1 MRYSFP
7 QIVGLLFLVLS
18 APLLVW
24 QAMPAN
30 QILIAQPHFVALH
43 SMMETFAIVVAALI
57 FFTGF
62 GAHETQRSLRSLV
75 LGYAFLAVAL
85 FDMFHFLSY
94 IGMPDLL
101 STNSPHKAILF
112 WLLARLTAGVGLLAY
127 ILIPERPAVTS
138 VARRT
143 WAIVVAVSA
152 GTLSYFILQH
162 PHWVPPMFVPGQGL
176 TSLKIAME
184 WGMFTLYL
192 GTAGLLYRRR
202 NTVTNCDM
210 QSLLLALL
218 LMAVGELFF
227 ILYVQVTNTANLL
240 GHVYKV
246 MAYYFLYRA
255 IFSEAVQQPFRKM
268 QTMLTHDEL
277 TSLPNRNAFHER
289 LSLALAWSTHNS
301 APCAVMLLDLDQFK
315 NVNDTLGHELGD
327 MLLVLVAERLRAQLP
342 RSAFLARFSSDEFVI
357 LLEDANVDRA
367 KVVSEALLQA
377 MNPSF
382 DLGEDRLE
390 IGASLGL
397 VTFPTD
403 GDSASVLM
411 RHADLALH
419 RAKANGRNCI
429 TVFSSDLSE
438 EMQRRVL
445 IEARMKHALDRGEFS
460 LVYQPK
466 IEIASGCIVGW
477 EALLRWTSPELG
489 SVSPVEFIPV
499 AEQSGLILRLGNW
512 VLREACRQVQ
522 AWHASGLPQTK
533 VAVNLSTRQFRQH
546 DLVQSIQ
553 SALQDTGLAAH
564 QLELEI
570 TESAI
575 MDNLATAAD
584 ALAELS
590 RRGMTIAIDDF
601 GTGHSSL
608 SYLKT
613 FSIHCIKID
622 RSFVRDIPNNT
633 QDMAI
638 VRTVLALAESLGL
651 VVVAEGVETQEQ
663 LAYLRSNRCHQ
674 FQGYLFSRPLTPE
687 ACVELMRS
695 GKTMNSTPALG

>member
-1 MRYSFP
+1 MRYAFP
-7 QIVGLLFLVLS
+7 HIVGLLSLVLS
-18 APLLVW
+18 VPLLVW
-24 QAMPAN
+24 QATPEN
-30 QILIAQPHFVALH
+30 QIPIAPSQFLALH
-43 SMMETFAIVVAALI
+43 SIMEIFAIVVAALI

-62 GAHETQRSLRSLV
+62 GAHETRRSLRSLV
-75 LGYAFLAVAL
+75 LGYAFLVVAL

-101 STNSPHKAILF
+101 SANSPHKAILF
-112 WLLARLTAGVGLLAY
+112 WLLARAAAGVGLLAY
-127 ILIPERPAVTS
+127 ILIPERPAVS
-138 VARRT
+138 NAARRT
-143 WAIVVAVSA
+143 WAIVVAA
-152 GTLSYFILQH
+152 TTTALSYYFLQH
-162 PHWVPPMFVPGQGL
+162 PDWAPRMFVPGQGL
-176 TSLKIAME
+176 TPLKINLE
-184 WGMFTLYL
+184 WGMFLFYL
-192 GTAGLLYRRR
+192 GTAGLLYQRRK
-202 NTVTNCDM
+202 TVTNCDIH
-210 QSLLLALL
+210 SLLLALL
-218 LMAVGELFF
+218 LMAAGELFF
-227 ILYVQVTNTANLL
+227 TLYVQVTNTANLL

-246 MAYYFLYRA
+246 LAYYFLYRA
-255 IFSEAVQQPFRKM
+255 IFSEAVQQPFRQMQKM
-268 QTMLTHDEL
+268 LSHDDLTG
-277 TSLPNRNAFHER
+277 LPNRSAFHER
-289 LSLALAWSTHNS
+289 LNLALERSRLDS
-301 APCAVMLLDLDQFK
+301 ASCAVILLDLDQFK

-327 MLLVLVAERLRAQLP
+327 LLLVSVAERLRSQMPPAT
-342 RSAFLARFSSDEFVI
+342 FLARFSSDEFVI
-357 LLEDANVDRA
+357 LLEGADVERA
-367 KVVSEALLQA
+367 KSVAEALLQA
-377 MNPSF
+377 MNASF
-382 DLGEDRLE
+382 DLGVDRLE

-445 IEARMKHALDRGEFS
+445 IEARMKHALERGEFS

-466 IEIASGCIVGW
+466 VDIASGRIVGW
-477 EALLRWTSPELG
+477 EALLRWNSSELG

-499 AEQSGLILRLGNW
+499 AEQSGLILRIGDW
-512 VLREACRQVQ
+512 VLREACRQAQ
-522 AWHASGLPQTK
+522 AWHASGLPPTK

-546 DLVQSIQ
+546 DLVLSIQ
-553 SALQDTGLAAH
+553 SALQETGLSAQH
-564 QLELEI
+564 LELEI

-590 RRGMTIAIDDF
+590 RLGITIAIDDF

-622 RSFVRDIPNNT
+622 RSFVRDIPHDA
-633 QDMAI
+633 QDVAI

-663 LAYLRSNRCHQ
+663 LTYLRDNRCHQ
-674 FQGYLFSRPLTPE
+674 LQGYLFSRPLAPE

-695 GKTMNSTPALG
+695 GKSMASMPA

>member
-1 MRYSFP
+1 MKYAFP
-7 QIVGLLFLVLS
+7 LRAGIFFFALS
-18 APLLVW
+18 VPLLIW
-24 QAMPAN
+24 QATPGN
-30 QILIAQPHFVALH
+30 QLPISPPQFLALH

-62 GAHETQRSLRSLV
+62 GAHETQRSLRALV
-75 LGYAFLAVAL
+75 LGYAFLVVAL

-101 STNSPHKAILF
+101 SANSPHKAIVF
-112 WLLARLTAGVGLLAY
+112 WLLGRVAAAVGLLAY
-127 ILIPERPAVTS
+127 ILIPEKPIVTNAAY
-138 VARRT
+138 VFLR
-143 WAIVVAVSA
+143 
-152 GTLSYFILQH
+152 H
-162 PHWVPPMFVPGQGL
+162 PDRAPSMFALERGL
-176 TSLKIAME
+176 TPLKIGLE
-184 WGMFTLYL
+184 WGIFAVYAAA
-192 GTAGLLYRRR
+192 AGLLYRRR
-202 NTVTNCDM
+202 KTVTNCDI
-210 QSLLLALL
+210 QSLLMALL
-218 LMAVGELFF
+218 LMAAGELFF

-246 MAYYFLYRA
+246 LAYYFLYRA
-255 IFSEAVQQPFRKM
+255 IFSEAVQQPFRQMK
-268 QTMLTHDEL
+268 QMLTHDDL
-277 TSLPNRNAFHER
+277 TGLPNRVAFNER
-289 LSLALAWSTHNS
+289 LSLALAWSQHS
-301 APCAVMLLDLDQFK
+301 AAPCAVILLDLDQFK

-327 MLLVLVAERLRAQLP
+327 LLLVSVAGRIRAQLP
-342 RSAFLARFSSDEFVI
+342 PAAFVARFSSDEFVI
-357 LLEDANVDRA
+357 LLEATAVEDAKRGA
-367 KVVSEALLQA
+367 ETLLQA
-377 MNPSF
+377 MNASF
-382 DLGEDRLE
+382 DLGVDRLE
-390 IGASLGL
+390 IGASVGI
-397 VTFPTD
+397 VTYPTD
-403 GDSASVLM
+403 GASASELM

-445 IEARMKHALDRGEFS
+445 IEARMKHALERGEFS

-466 IEIASGCIVGW
+466 VDFASGRIVGW
-477 EALLRWTSPELG
+477 EALLRWNSTELG
-489 SVSPVEFIPV
+489 NVSPAEFIPV
-499 AEQSGLILRLGNW
+499 AEQTGLILRIGDW
-512 VLREACRQVQ
+512 VLREACRQAQ
-522 AWHASGLPQTK
+522 AWHAAGLPPTRI
-533 VAVNLSTRQFRQH
+533 AVNLSTRQFRQH

-553 SALQDTGLAAH
+553 AALQETGLSAQ

-590 RRGMTIAIDDF
+590 RLGITIAIDDF

-622 RSFVRDIPNNT
+622 RSFVRDIPYDA
-633 QDMAI
+633 QDVAI

-663 LAYLRSNRCHQ
+663 FAYLRDNRCQQ
-674 FQGYLFSRPLTPE
+674 FQGYLFSHPLAPE
-687 ACVELMRS
+687 ACAELLRH
-695 GKTMNSTPALG
+695 GKSMVSLGTVS

>member
-18 APLLVW
+18 VPLLVW
-24 QAMPAN
+24 QATPEHQIPIAPA
-30 QILIAQPHFVALH
+30 QFVALH
-43 SMMETFAIVVAALI
+43 SIMEIFAIVVAALI

-62 GAHETQRSLRSLV
+62 GAHETRRSLRSLV

-85 FDMFHFLSY
+85 FDMIHFLSY
-94 IGMPDLL
+94 FGMPDLL
-101 STNSPHKAILF
+101 SANSPHKAILF
-112 WLLARLTAGVGLLAY
+112 WLLARAAAGVGLLAY
-127 ILIPERPAVTS
+127 ILIPERPAVS
-138 VARRT
+138 NAVRRT
-143 WAIVVAVSA
+143 WAIVVAVTTTA
-152 GTLSYFILQH
+152 MSYFLLLH
-162 PHWVPPMFVPGQGL
+162 PDWAPRMFEPEQGL
-176 TSLKIAME
+176 TPFKIALE
-184 WGMFTLYL
+184 WGMFGLYF

-202 NTVTNCDM
+202 NSVTNCDIH
-210 QSLLLALL
+210 SLLLALL
-218 LMAVGELFF
+218 LMAMGELFF

-246 MAYYFLYRA
+246 LAYYFLYRA
-255 IFSEAVQQPFRKM
+255 IFSEAVQQPFRQM
-268 QTMLTHDEL
+268 QKMLTHDDL
-277 TSLPNRNAFHER
+277 TGLPNRNAFHER
-289 LSLALAWSTHNS
+289 LNQALARCRYDHAS
-301 APCAVMLLDLDQFK
+301 CAVILLDLDQFK

-327 MLLVLVAERLRAQLP
+327 LLLVSVAERLRAQMP
-342 RSAFLARFSSDEFVI
+342 PSAFVARFSSDEFVI
-357 LLEDANVDRA
+357 LLDGAGVEHA
-367 KVVSEALLQA
+367 KAVAEALLQA
-377 MNPSF
+377 MNASF
-382 DLGEDRLE
+382 DLGVDRLE
-390 IGASLGL
+390 IGASVGL

-403 GDSASVLM
+403 GDSASELM

-419 RAKANGRNCI
+419 RAKASGRNCI

-445 IEARMKHALDRGEFS
+445 IEARMKHALERGEFS

-466 IEIASGCIVGW
+466 VDMATGRIVGW
-477 EALLRWTSPELG
+477 EALLRWNSPELG

-499 AEQSGLILRLGNW
+499 AEQSGLILRIGDW

-522 AWHASGLPQTK
+522 AWHASGLPPTK
-533 VAVNLSTRQFRQH
+533 VAVNLSTRQFRQR
-546 DLVQSIQ
+546 DLVQGIQ
-553 SALQDTGLAAH
+553 SALQETGLSAQH
-564 QLELEI
+564 LELEI

-590 RRGMTIAIDDF
+590 LIGITISIDDF

-622 RSFVRDIPNNT
+622 RSFVRDIPRDA
-633 QDMAI
+633 QDVAI

-651 VVVAEGVETQEQ
+651 VVVAEGVETEEQ
-663 LAYLRSNRCHQ
+663 LAYLRDNRCHQ
-674 FQGYLFSRPLTPE
+674 LQGYLFSRPLAPE

-695 GKTMNSTPALG
+695 GKSMASMTA